1 MFVVTWHIFSN
12 CSLLRGEKITSNLTH
27 LASDKMSSSR
37 QLGNTVDGIFD
48 RTLHSEGH
56 EHAIENAVVM
66 ISLEKRFFSVLAPPR
81 PSMTVLFSTA
91 ALQDRYGRELS
102 KASINGQLFRKF
114 KSFKG
119 Y

>member
-1 MFVVTWHIFSN
+1 
-12 CSLLRGEKITSNLTH
+12 
-27 LASDKMSSSR
+27 
-37 QLGNTVDGIFD
+37 
-48 RTLHSEGH
+48 
-56 EHAIENAVVM
+56 M
-66 ISLEKRFFSVLAPPR
+66 ISLEKRFFSVLASPR